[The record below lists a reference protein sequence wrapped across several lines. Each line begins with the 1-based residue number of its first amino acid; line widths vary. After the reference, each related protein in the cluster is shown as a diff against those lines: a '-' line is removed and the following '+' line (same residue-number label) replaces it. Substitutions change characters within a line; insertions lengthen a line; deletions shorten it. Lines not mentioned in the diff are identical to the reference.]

1 MTGRRVK
8 REAQRSRRR
17 RRRSRRR
24 RRRSRRRR
32 RRSRRR
38 KRKSRRRRRR
48 SRRRRQTSRRRKW
61 KPGRNSNRTSRRRR
75 RRSPRPQRVTQRR
88 RSLIAGRGPF
98 TFCKPQS
105 PRRPSPTRLS
115 RLERRPAQRVP
126 NCTPEPAIRC
136 TTSAKYRTINGQCN
150 NLRHPRWGSH
160 FRGLR
165 RLFDSTYDD
174 GVFVARSK
182 SAAGGLLETSRKISA
197 ATLRS
202 DSDAGA
208 GHYTMSV
215 VTFGQFMDHD
225 LSISPHFQL
234 QNPNGTLSP
243 IECCDKKGLEMP
255 ASLKHP
261 QCLPISVPAS
271 DPFYKKYKIRC
282 MNFVRSIPAPD
293 PLCRPRPATQINE
306 LTGWMDCSQVYGTT
320 DEKAHELRAFKAGLL
335 KTSTGNMLPRE
346 IPQPATN
353 CTGRVCFIAG
363 DERVN
368 ENTLLTLFH
377 TVFVREHNRVARE
390 LAKHHR
396 WTDETLYQEA
406 RRIVIGQWQH
416 IAYHEWLPSIVGFAY
431 AHSVGLTGFR
441 PRAYVPFLNPDVSN
455 EFSTAGFRLHS
466 MVRGVIELVSK
477 IGSIRKRLKLQEN
490 FFRPDSLVVSN
501 VFTEMARGLTRQQPQ
516 TFGPTFA
523 KAVHG
528 NLFKVDAVGL
538 DLMALNIQRGRDHGI
553 PTYATVAAR
562 CHGLRISGWSDLLS
576 LMTAADTARLKRSY
590 RHWRDIDLFVGI
602 NTERPAPGALV
613 GPTTRCLITDQFLRA
628 RYGDRFFYDQAGQRG
643 SFTTAQLREIRK
655 ASWARLLCDNVGRG
669 FDAVQP
675 LAFIK
680 PINFL
685 GLNPVVSCNSRRIQR
700 LDLSKF

>member
-1 MTGRRVK
+1 
-8 REAQRSRRR
+8 
-17 RRRSRRR
+17 
-24 RRRSRRRR
+24 
-32 RRSRRR
+32 
-38 KRKSRRRRRR
+38 
-48 SRRRRQTSRRRKW
+48 
-61 KPGRNSNRTSRRRR
+61 
-75 RRSPRPQRVTQRR
+75 
-88 RSLIAGRGPF
+88 
-98 TFCKPQS
+98 
-105 PRRPSPTRLS
+105 
-115 RLERRPAQRVP
+115 
-126 NCTPEPAIRC
+126 
-136 TTSAKYRTINGQCN
+136 
-150 NLRHPRWGSH
+150 
-160 FRGLR
+160 
-165 RLFDSTYDD
+165 
-174 GVFVARSK
+174 
-182 SAAGGLLETSRKISA
+182 
-197 ATLRS
+197 
-202 DSDAGA
+202 
-208 GHYTMSV
+208 MSV

-225 LSISPHFQL
+225 LSISPIFQREG
-234 QNPNGTLSP
+234 PDGKLSP
-243 IECCDKKGLEMP
+243 IECCDNNGLELP

-271 DPFYKKYKIRC
+271 DPFYKQYKIRC

-335 KTSTGNMLPRE
+335 KTSAGNLLPRE

-431 AHSVGLTGFR
+431 AHSVGLTGYQ
-441 PRAYVPFLNPDVSN
+441 PNAYVPSLNPDVSN
-455 EFSTAGFRLHS
+455 EFSAAGFRLHS
-466 MVRGVIELVSK
+466 MVQGVIDLVSR
-477 IGSIRKRLKLQEN
+477 IGSINRRLQLTDN
-490 FFRPDSLVVSN
+490 FFQPDSLVVSK
-501 VFTEMARGLTRQQPQ
+501 VFAEMARGLTRQQPQ
-516 TFGPTFA
+516 TYDRRFERA
-523 KAVHG
+523 IHG
-528 NLFKVDAVGL
+528 NLFKVGPVGL
-538 DLMALNIQRGRDHGI
+538 DLMALNIHRGRDHGI

-562 CHGLRISGWSDLLS
+562 CHNIQISDWSHLLT
-576 LMTAADTARLKRSY
+576 LLTAQDVARLKRSY
-590 RHWRDIDLFVGI
+590 HHWRDIDLFVGI

-613 GPTTRCLITDQFLRA
+613 GPTARCLITDQFLRA

-680 PINFL
+680 PINFH
-685 GLNPVVSCNSRRIQR
+685 GLNPVVSCRSPRIQR